1 VGQGLRRCEATPGR
15 FPATR
20 RVRPG
25 SSRPDRGRCEYRYHH
40 LLTGRLTFLQSSSSA
55 ESPSRKRSRIDDS
68 VTTSDL
74 PLAKRLNLNTDTDG
88 FADVPGLNEQVSL
101 TRKRARD
108 ESDDSVTASDDSVT
122 TSDASV
128 AAPDCPPSKR
138 QHTFDVDKDDIFDLC
153 DQVVRD
159 PSILDTLSDEQG
171 QTYIRRVSLALG
183 KFQEIPGGA

>member
-1 VGQGLRRCEATPGR
+1 
-15 FPATR
+15 
-20 RVRPG
+20 
-25 SSRPDRGRCEYRYHH
+25 
-40 LLTGRLTFLQSSSSA
+40 
-55 ESPSRKRSRIDDS
+55 
-68 VTTSDL
+68 
-74 PLAKRLNLNTDTDG
+74 LNTDTDG